1 MGKGFGLYVLLPSWW
16 TMARPMGLHL
26 WGIKKSLPSFL
37 TWTCPG
43 PVPRGHSGGQ
53 REGQASVSLTTFPW
67 VILGFITDWE
77 PLAETMGK
85 KGWTSQRGTQRARR
99 RLVPTGS
106 LHFIRRRRLRQICLL
121 AWITPDWPEINQ
133 KREGRNAFDLSFITC
148 FSSFIIFLLWYW
160 SDKSF

>member
-1 MGKGFGLYVLLPSWW
+1 
-16 TMARPMGLHL
+16 MGLRL
-26 WGIKKSLPSFL
+26 WGMKKLLPSFL

-53 REGQASVSLTTFPW
+53 REAQASVSLTTFPW

-77 PLAETMGK
+77 PLAETVGK

-106 LHFIRRRRLRQICLL
+106 LHFIRWRRLRQICLL
-121 AWITPDWPEINQ
+121 TWITPDWPEINQ
-133 KREGRNAFDLSFITC
+133 KREGRNAFDLYNLLFFLYNFSFMILEWQVILKAKHEGNI
-148 FSSFIIFLLWYW
+148 SKIKHLGS
-160 SDKSF
+160 